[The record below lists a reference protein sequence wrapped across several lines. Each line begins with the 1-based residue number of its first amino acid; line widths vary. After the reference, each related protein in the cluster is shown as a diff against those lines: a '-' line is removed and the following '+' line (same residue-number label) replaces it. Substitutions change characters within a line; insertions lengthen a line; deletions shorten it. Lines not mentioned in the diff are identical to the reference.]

1 MAPDDGRVISNF
13 VQQALK
19 GEDITIHG
27 DGSQT
32 RSLMYIHDLVRPGSV
47 FISFVEEGD

>member
-19 GEDITIHG
+19 GEDITIYG

-32 RSLMYIHDLVRPGSV
+32 RSLMYIHDLVCRRPMSWADR
-47 FISFVEEGD
+47 SN